1 MKTKQTQNWGSGG
14 TDEMEVRKGETK
26 GGGIKK
32 KQVCNTNF
40 YKMMRLGNFLKIL
53 LKILNTD

>member
-1 MKTKQTQNWGSGG
+1 
-14 TDEMEVRKGETK
+14 MEVGKGETK

-40 YKMMRLGNFLKIL
+40 YKMMGLGNFLKIL
-53 LKILNTD
+53 LKILNTDKAARETL